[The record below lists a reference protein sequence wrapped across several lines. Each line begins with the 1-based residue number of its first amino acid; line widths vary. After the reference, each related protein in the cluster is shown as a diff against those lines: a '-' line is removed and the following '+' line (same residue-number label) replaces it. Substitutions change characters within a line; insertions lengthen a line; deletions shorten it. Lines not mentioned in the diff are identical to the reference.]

1 MQQTMATLRTG
12 KEIRPGKSTFIF
24 QATFGSSGLLFL
36 YYSAKQGYSA
46 KHEKSAP
53 EIHYQKGRALFFES
67 ILLSLLPQ
75 PTQAGLFHSTT
86 N

>member
-36 YYSAKQGYSA
+36 YYSA